1 MPDVEE
7 KADLLHVDGQTF
19 DPEDLSYGEK
29 REVRRII
36 RVELWDDAMGEF
48 DWEEVGEND
57 VLPATIAVF
66 MRRTDPDYTLEAA
79 LDLKPRD
86 VYAEAEVPPTSSRA
100 ASARKK
106 TSAAPGPQS

>member
-1 MPDVEE
+1 MPDENTDE
-7 KADLLHVDGQTF
+7 LLHVDGQTF
-19 DPEDLSYGEK
+19 DPEDLTYGEK
-29 REVRRII
+29 REVRRLV
-36 RVELWDDAMGEF
+36 RCELWDDAMGDF

-79 LDLKPRD
+79 LALKPRD
-86 VYAEAEVPPTSSRA
+86 VYAVVPPTSRPA

-106 TSAAPGPQS
+106 TSAASGSQS